1 MIRHISYYKD
11 GKRHIVQPTAKGL
24 FSFKAVTG
32 EGIHRKVS
40 NLTLTASDFIS
51 HPEIRD
57 FDPTITLEDGNK
69 LRVYHAGNSGI
80 PILHP
85 VLLAEQYDK
94 SKRDKKK
101 TILEKKLESMKKEN
115 KSGKREEKTTQP
127 MHPIC
132 PPYPGSGTTTSVK
145 VSNSPPQKKDSSDDP
160 FGPYLDSWF
169 GITDDDDDPNNGL
182 YEEEQTYGY
191 DDDDDGAW

>member
-1 MIRHISYYKD
+1 VIRHISYYKD
-11 GKRHIVQPTAKGL
+11 GKRHVIKPGTKGL

-40 NLTLTASDFIS
+40 NLTLTASEFIS

-85 VLLAEQYDK
+85 VLVAEQYDK

-101 TILEKKLESMKKEN
+101 NVLEKKLESMKKKDK
-115 KSGKREEKTTQP
+115 KSGKREEQTTQP

-132 PPYPGSGTTTSVK
+132 PPYPGGSTSSVK
-145 VSNSPPQKKDSSDDP
+145 VSSSPPQKKDPSDDP

-169 GITDDDDDPNNGL
+169 GITDDDDPNDGL

-191 DDDDDGAW
+191 DDDEDGDW